1 MKRKKKLQ
9 NQQIILSQDI
19 HIKFYANFLTFCSL
33 NSFRLKYYYHYLKY
47 ANFFRGFNYTLLN
60 SFYINFFLIKL
71 VSSSLSYFSFFSSY
85 ESNLLQKFVDS
96 KNSYVDSLSFLKI
109 PRSLAYLNSSF
120 LNKDFIYNYKFYL
133 DVSKEASQST
143 IAVTYDRAL
152 NCIVPVDV
160 QQLKLQ
166 KMHYILLKNFLL
178 YISML
183 KYLDL
188 YKLSILLNVCKIHN

>member
-1 MKRKKKLQ
+1 MKRRKKLQ
-9 NQQIILSQDI
+9 NQQIILNQDI

-47 ANFFRGFNYTLLN
+47 ADFFRGFNYMLLN

-71 VSSSLSYFSFFSSY
+71 VSSSLNSFSFFSSY

-96 KNSYVDSLSFLKI
+96 KNSYVDNLSFLKT

-133 DVSKEASQST
+133 DISKDASQLPST
-143 IAVTYDRAL
+143 ILYDRAL
-152 NCIVPVDV
+152 NCIVPGEV

-166 KMHYILLKNFLL
+166 KVHYTLLKNFIF
-178 YISML
+178 YIFML
-183 KYLDL
+183 NYLNI
-188 YKLSILLNVCKIHN
+188 YKMCVFLNIYKIHN